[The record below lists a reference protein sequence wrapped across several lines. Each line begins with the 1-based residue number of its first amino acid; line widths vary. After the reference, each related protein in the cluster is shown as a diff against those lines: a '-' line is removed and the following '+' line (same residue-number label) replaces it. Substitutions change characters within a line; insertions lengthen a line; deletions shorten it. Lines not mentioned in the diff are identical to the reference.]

1 MENIKRETYLLLAHV
16 LGMNKF
22 FDIATI
28 KDEESNI
35 LMTYKGK
42 AFLLT
47 LTELPDKPD
56 ENYQEPQP
64 SQYLIDIAN
73 KYKKN

>member
-1 MENIKRETYLLLAHV
+1 MENIKRETYLLIAHV

-47 LTELPDKPD
+47 LTEQPDKPD

-64 SQYLIDIAN
+64 SKYLIDIAN
-73 KYKKN
+73 KYREG